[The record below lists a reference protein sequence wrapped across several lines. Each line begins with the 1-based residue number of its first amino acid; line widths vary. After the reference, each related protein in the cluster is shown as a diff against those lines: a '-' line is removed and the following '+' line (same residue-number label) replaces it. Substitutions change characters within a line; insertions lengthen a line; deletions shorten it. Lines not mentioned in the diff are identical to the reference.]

1 MVRHKLLADPMEVAA
16 SIAHEK
22 DRRTFLLLMMT
33 DLSDLEEMDVACAG
47 DIRAVMEAFRKH
59 GVEMP
64 VCEAVAAVVKGQMT
78 VDEAVEALL
87 SRPLRPESD
96 FLPAAFMAAP
106 VTKP

>member
-1 MVRHKLLADPMEVAA
+1 MSLGHALGQGQALADILAARKAFTEGVHTAGAVAA
-16 SIAHEK
+16 
-22 DRRTFLLLMMT
+22 
-33 DLSDLEEMDVACAG
+33 VA
-47 DIRAVMEAFRKH
+47 RKH

-87 SRPLRPESD
+87 SRPLRPEFD
-96 FLPAAFMAAP
+96 FLPVSFATAP

>member
-1 MVRHKLLADPMEVAA
+1 MRRSWAPAKAFTEGVHTAGAVVA
-16 SIAHEK
+16 
-22 DRRTFLLLMMT
+22 
-33 DLSDLEEMDVACAG
+33 VA
-47 DIRAVMEAFRKH
+47 RKH

-96 FLPAAFMAAP
+96 FLPAAFVSAS